1 MQSSVSR
8 FFCIFKGNIAK
19 NDAKPSKS
27 VGKANKYF
35 VDPLASSAEVM
46 ILKALHY
53 IRTKFF
59 PPQYGVYGYQKAQFL
74 MQIPKIYGK
83 RTSVTKAL

>member
-53 IRTKFF
+53 TVYKDKIFSPTIWGIWVSKGAIFDADSKNIR
-59 PPQYGVYGYQKAQFL
+59 
-74 MQIPKIYGK
+74 
-83 RTSVTKAL
+83 